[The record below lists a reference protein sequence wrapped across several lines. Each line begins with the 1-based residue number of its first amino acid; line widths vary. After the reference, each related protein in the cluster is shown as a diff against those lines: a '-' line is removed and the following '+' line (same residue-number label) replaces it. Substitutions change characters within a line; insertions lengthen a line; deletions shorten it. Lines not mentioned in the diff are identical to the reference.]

1 MVTRSRSG
9 MTLLEVAVSAVVLGA
24 VLTTVAQVIQ
34 WSAAEHRA
42 AQRKRCALEAA
53 TTVLDR
59 FTVRGWSAITA
70 ENAAAIRLPA
80 EAGRFLVDPRLFV
93 TVAEEK
99 EQIGPPGRRSQ
110 AGSLPHKQ
118 QAGSLPHKQQ
128 AGSLSDDVRA
138 EGNGSPPAKRI
149 SVEVTWAHCAGG
161 QNEHVRLA
169 TWVFRRGPVKGMDK

>member
-1 MVTRSRSG
+1 

-118 QAGSLPHKQQ
+118 QAGSL
-128 AGSLSDDVRA
+128 SDDVRA

-149 SVEVTWAHCAGG
+149 SVEVTWAHCAGDKMSTCDSRLG
-161 QNEHVRLA
+161 FFVEHR
-169 TWVFRRGPVKGMDK
+169 